1 MGVEHPVIAHIW
13 LVVPGGGQ
21 EMFGKSWGGTGKYVE
36 IDNPS
41 IPIFSLTMTT
51 GILRAKSP
59 DTFSSIRFFC
69 CGDRSVELRMFCW
82 FFSQSSRLQRLKK
95 QIFPMI
101 TIPSE
106 WDETTRIFCILTK
119 PNWRLQKHYRWSKP
133 WTTNLYKIKRVIF
146 LQEVYSNYC
155 WCVLILS
162 HFLEI
167 QALLLRQTQ
176 PSVGC

>member
-1 MGVEHPVIAHIW
+1 MENR
-13 LVVPGGGQ
+13 
-21 EMFGKSWGGTGKYVE
+21 GGTGKYVE

-69 CGDRSVELRMFCW
+69 CGDRSVELRMFCC

-101 TIPSE
+101 TIPTE
-106 WDETTRIFCILTK
+106 
-119 PNWRLQKHYRWSKP
+119 
-133 WTTNLYKIKRVIF
+133 
-146 LQEVYSNYC
+146 
-155 WCVLILS
+155 
-162 HFLEI
+162 
-167 QALLLRQTQ
+167 
-176 PSVGC
+176 